1 MPIDKKLTKA
11 IITYKPR
18 GKIEEAIMKRLKKYR
33 RVEFEIMNFNIVKD
47 NFENLLDKDLIEI
60 EFV

>member
-1 MPIDKKLTKA
+1 MPKDKKLTKA

-18 GKIEEAIMKRLKKYR
+18 GKIEEFIVKHLKKYR
-33 RVEFEIMNFNIVKD
+33 KVEFDIMNFNLVKD
-47 NFENLLDKDLIEI
+47 KFEKLLDKGLIEI

>member
-1 MPIDKKLTKA
+1 MLKDKKLTKA

-18 GKIEEAIMKRLKKYR
+18 GKIEEFIMKRLKKYN
-33 RVEFEIMNFNIVKD
+33 RVEFEIMNFNLVKD
-47 NFENLLDKDLIEI
+47 KFEDLLDKDLIEI